1 MVTTTTPN
9 GGPDAPYRL
18 RVERGIPSN
27 DEARI
32 HGAVFSYFGY
42 AASRDSSVT
51 SRDGET
57 YRVCVPNLGPGSTC
71 YVVEW
76 R

>member
-1 MVTTTTPN
+1 MTTTTTPN
-9 GGPDAPYRL
+9 GGPDAPYAL
-18 RVERGIPSN
+18 RVERGARHN

-42 AASRDSSVT
+42 VASRDSTVT
-51 SRDGET
+51 TTDGERW
-57 YRVCVPNLGPGSTC
+57 RVTVPKLGEGSTC